1 MLEVEENKPIIPKMI
16 LKKPKVEDKVE
27 DEIETSKVEVNLRR
41 ESSIYRY
48 NIINDFRQISANIFF
63 GDLVEIKQY
72 KDKLKQYIDLVEK
85 RKVNKV
91 KSLTTEEKL
100 IY

>member
-48 NIINDFRQISANIFF
+48 NIINDFR
-63 GDLVEIKQY
+63 
-72 KDKLKQYIDLVEK
+72 
-85 RKVNKV
+85 
-91 KSLTTEEKL
+91 
-100 IY
+100 